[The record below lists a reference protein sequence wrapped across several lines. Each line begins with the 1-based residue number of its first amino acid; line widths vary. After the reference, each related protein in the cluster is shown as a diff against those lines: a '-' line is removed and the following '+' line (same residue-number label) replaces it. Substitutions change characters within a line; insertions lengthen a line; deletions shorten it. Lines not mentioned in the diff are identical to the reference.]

1 MNNKLF
7 LIIGLFAL
15 CISCS
20 PSIEENKNEKIV
32 IFDEKDL
39 PPAIALKGKKYNFTE
54 FLDPKRILCVGDFL
68 VVSEKSN
75 GDLLHILDMKSEKH
89 IRSTGKNGFG
99 PGEATMA
106 WTLERGAENGSF
118 WTYDLEQKIASM
130 YAINDTSKLAQKQL
144 RLGEIFYYIME
155 MTWASDTSIMASMVD
170 GNDKYFEIS
179 LQGDTLATYGTWDS
193 MIDRKDIPFN
203 VISSI
208 HQGSIKASP
217 DKSKFIIAGRLRD
230 YIDVLDKS
238 SGKILSIR
246 GPINEIP
253 EFEVDYSQGYPM
265 ASIISSRRIYF
276 GSYAG
281 KSLIYALYVGKDYKQ
296 ISNPDKLNKVFV
308 FDYQGNIQNNYEL
321 DYQLSEFTVDE
332 DNGIIYGLTVDAE
345 PNVVAFKIPD

>member
-1 MNNKLF
+1 MNNNF
-7 LIIGLFAL
+7 LTFIVFLVFGFG
-15 CISCS
+15 CS
-20 PSIEENKNEKIV
+20 PSTEEKGKEAIV

-68 VVSEKSN
+68 VVSEKTN
-75 GDLLHILDMKSEKH
+75 GDLLHILDMKSEKY
-89 IRSTGKNGFG
+89 IRSTGKNGLG

-106 WTLERGAENGSF
+106 WTLERGAGNGTF

-130 YAINDTSKLAQKQL
+130 YVINDTSKLAQKQL
-144 RLGEIFYYIME
+144 RLGETCFYVLE

-170 GNDKYFEIS
+170 GNDKYFEVS

-230 YIDVLDKS
+230 FIDVLDKS

-265 ASIISSRRIYF
+265 ASIISSRRIYL

-281 KSLIYALYVGKDYKQ
+281 KDLFYVLYFGKEYNQ
-296 ISNPDKLNKVFV
+296 ISDPDKLNKIFV
-308 FDYQGNIQNNYEL
+308 FDYQGNIVNNYAL
-321 DYQLSEFTVDE
+321 DYPLTEFTVDE
-332 DNGIIYGLTVDAE
+332 VNGIIYGLTIDQD